1 MIHTHENTGAPT
13 PEDVAAV
20 LKEAREKAP
29 NARIRIGQLED
40 FYDALMKENPSL
52 PVVKG
57 DMPDTWIHGYMS
69 MPKEVKINKAMPVS
83 YTHLETEVG
92 RIHEGMPIK
101 LTVGA
106 LDSRTFDATLEYVAP
121 KGVEENGA
129 VLFEIKAAVQMPED
143 AFIRAGYSA
152 NAEIVLKRAT
162 DVLTVPESLSLIH
175 ILWSSFRTMMFF
187 MIIYPLFLKKI

>member
-57 DMPDTWIHGYMS
+57 DMPDTWIY
-69 MPKEVKINKAMPVS
+69 V
-83 YTHLETEVG
+83 
-92 RIHEGMPIK
+92 
-101 LTVGA
+101 
-106 LDSRTFDATLEYVAP
+106 DA
-121 KGVEENGA
+121 
-129 VLFEIKAAVQMPED
+129 
-143 AFIRAGYSA
+143 
-152 NAEIVLKRAT
+152 
-162 DVLTVPESLSLIH
+162 
-175 ILWSSFRTMMFF
+175 
-187 MIIYPLFLKKI
+187 